1 MRAPRGTLDADLI
14 VMFVKEAV
22 APATRKTMMPSV
34 MSVTPLQRF
43 AKRSVRFS
51 CAVDHE
57 RTVFGAPG
65 PAGGGGASAP
75 TGGGSADSADM
86 AGGERL
92 PRTRAALAAA
102 RQVVNAKNCVPDCSG
117 AELES

>member
-1 MRAPRGTLDADLI
+1 MERRRAAHAGVRARADLI

-34 MSVTPLQRF
+34 MSVTPLQRL
-43 AKRSVRFS
+43 ARRSVRLS

-75 TGGGSADSADM
+75 TGGGSAASADIYST
-86 AGGERL
+86 L
-92 PRTRAALAAA
+92 PAQPRGA
-102 RQVVNAKNCVPDCSG
+102 
-117 AELES
+117 AELALPQVR